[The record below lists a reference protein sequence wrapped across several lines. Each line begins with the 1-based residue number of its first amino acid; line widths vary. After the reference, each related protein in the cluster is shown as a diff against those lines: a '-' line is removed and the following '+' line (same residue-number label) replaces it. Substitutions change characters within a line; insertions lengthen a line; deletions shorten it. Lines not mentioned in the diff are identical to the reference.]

1 MKKALTKVMLTAITL
16 VILAAIVPLSASAST
31 SNNKSEIFKQLTTE
45 LDLNPAAACG
55 IMANMEHESKFDPTL
70 VITDTNG
77 LLSGGLCQWNGG
89 RFSNLQYFCSQNGYN
104 YLSIEGQIAYLRHEL
119 SSRSYS
125 YIYDYLKDVSNDAE
139 GAYDAAWYWCYY
151 FEVPANR
158 SYKADSRG
166 YSAETKYWPEFGQV
180 DVKAPSLSLKNKKD
194 PYDIDN
200 SISFKWSDG
209 GDDVTEYYLYVAEK
223 NKKGKYDWSK
233 ATVTKLDSSA
243 NAKTIKKKTLDKGS
257 YAAYVKAYDS
267 KTGAEEKSNTTKFT
281 VKCLTHSYKSEV
293 TKKATF
299 LKKGT
304 KLLTCKQCGAQ
315 KTKDIPKLTISD
327 FKKAKVQNVR
337 VKSYADTKI
346 KLAWEPIEGA
356 DGYQIY
362 RKVEGKWKRIATVK
376 DGKASE
382 YLVSKLEPGTKYKLN
397 VRAFMYDSKGKT
409 IVSDQKYPVT
419 ASTRPGAT
427 KFVSLRQGRKN
438 CKLTWEPEKGVDGY
452 AIYVAKG
459 RNSTDFEHVA
469 TVEGSKNVSYTVN
482 NLRSGQVTYF
492 KIKTFNKTTDG
503 YAMSKASDA
512 EYIIAI

>member
-31 SNNKSEIFKQLTTE
+31 SNNKTKIFKQLTTE

-55 IMANMEHESKFDPTL
+55 IMANIEHESKFDPTL
-70 VITDTNG
+70 VIVDTNG

-104 YLSIEGQIAYLRHEL
+104 YLSIEGQIAFLRHEL
-119 SSRSYS
+119 NSKSYR
-125 YIYDYLKDVSNDAE
+125 YIYDYLKDVSNDAD

-166 YSAETKYWPEFGQV
+166 YSAETKYWSEFGQV
-180 DVKAPSLSLKNKKD
+180 DVKAPSLSLGNKKST
-194 PYDIDN
+194 YDIDN
-200 SISFKWSDG
+200 SISLKWSDG

-223 NKKGKYDWSK
+223 NKKGRYDWSK
-233 ATVTKLDSSA
+233 AKVTKLKSSTQS
-243 NAKTIKKKTLDKGS
+243 KTIKKNTLEKGS

-267 KTGAEEKSNTTKFT
+267 KTGTVEKSNTKKFT
-281 VKCLTHSYKSEV
+281 VKCLTHSYNSEV
-293 TKKATF
+293 TKQATL

-304 KLLTCKQCGAQ
+304 KVLTCKQCGS
-315 KTKDIPKLTISD
+315 KDTQSIPKLTISD
-327 FKKAKVQNVR
+327 FKKLKVRKVR
-337 VKSYADTKI
+337 VKSYTDSKI
-346 KLAWEPIEGA
+346 KLAWKPIEGA

-362 RKVEGKWKRIATVK
+362 RKVNKKWTRIATVK

-382 YLVSKLEPGTKYKLN
+382 YIISKLTPGQKYVMN
-397 VRAFMYDSKGKT
+397 VRAFKYNSSGKKIT
-409 IVSDQKYPVT
+409 TDTAYPVT
-419 ASTRPGAT
+419 GSTRPST
-427 KFVSLRQGRKN
+427 TSFTSLRQGRKN
-438 CKLTWEPEKGVDGY
+438 CRLTWEPRKGIDGY
-452 AIYVAKG
+452 AIYMAKG
-459 RNSTDFEHVA
+459 RNSTDFEHVV
-469 TVEGSKNVSYTVN
+469 TITDDDTVSYTVN
-482 NLRSGQVTYF
+482 NLTPGQVTYF

-503 YAMSKASDA
+503 YAMSKASNA

>member
-31 SNNKSEIFKQLTTE
+31 SNNKSEIFKQLTTK

-89 RFSNLQYFCSQNGYN
+89 RFSNLQYFCSRNGYN

-119 SSRSYS
+119 SSGSYS
-125 YIYDYLKDVSNDAE
+125 YIYDYLKDVSNDAD

-151 FEVPANR
+151 FEVPSNR
-158 SYKADSRG
+158 SYKADCRG

-200 SISFKWSDG
+200 SISFKWSNG

-223 NKKGKYDWSK
+223 NKKGKYDWSN
-233 ATVTKLDSSA
+233 ATVTKVDSSST
-243 NAKTIKKKTLDKGS
+243 AKTLKKQTLDKGS
-257 YAAYVKAYDS
+257 YAAYVTAYDS
-267 KTGAEEKSNTTKFT
+267 KTGTTEKSNTAKFT
-281 VKCLTHSYKSEV
+281 VKCLSHSYKSKTVKEP
-293 TKKATF
+293 TF
-299 LKKGT
+299 LKKG
-304 KLLTCKQCGAQ
+304 KEVMTCKQCGYE
-315 KTKDIPKLTISD
+315 KTKSLPKLTLSD
-327 FKKAKVQNVR
+327 FKKLKVQNVR

-362 RKVEGKWKRIATVK
+362 RKVDSKWKRIALVK
-376 DGKASE
+376 DGEASE
-382 YLVSKLEPGTKYKLN
+382 FVVSKLKPGKKYKLN
-397 VRAFMYDSKGKT
+397 VRAFVYDSTGKM
-409 IVSDQKYPVT
+409 VPSDQKYPVT
-419 ASTRPGAT
+419 ASTRPSST
-427 KFVSLRQGRKN
+427 EFVSLRQGRKN
-438 CKLTWEPEKGVDGY
+438 CKLTWEPKKGVDGY

-459 RNSTDFEHVA
+459 RNSTDFQHVV
-469 TVEGSKNVSYTVN
+469 TIDGSKNVSYTVN
-482 NLRSGQVTYF
+482 NLRPGQVTYF
-492 KIKTFNKTTDG
+492 KIKTFNETTDG
-503 YAMSKASDA
+503 YAMSRASDT

>member
-31 SNNKSEIFKQLTTE
+31 SNNKSKIFKQLTTE

-55 IMANMEHESKFDPTL
+55 IMANIEHESKFDPTL

-104 YLSIEGQIAYLRHEL
+104 YLSVEGQIAFLRHEL
-119 SSRSYS
+119 NSKSYS
-125 YIYDYLKDVSNDAE
+125 YIYDYLKNVSNDAD

-166 YSAETKYWPEFGQV
+166 YSAETKYWSEFGQV
-180 DVKAPSLSLKNKKD
+180 DVKAPSLSLKNKKS

-200 SISFKWSDG
+200 SVSFKWSDG
-209 GDDVTEYYLYVAEK
+209 GDDVTDYYLYVAEK

-233 ATVTKLDSSA
+233 ATVTKLSSSTQT
-243 NAKTIKKKTLDKGS
+243 KTIKSNTLDKGS

-267 KTGAEEKSNTTKFT
+267 KTGTVEKSNTTKFT
-281 VKCLTHSYKSEV
+281 VKCLSHSYKSEV
-293 TKKATF
+293 TKNPTL

-304 KLLTCKQCGAQ
+304 KVLTCKQCGA
-315 KTKDIPKLTISD
+315 KDTQSIPKLTLSD
-327 FKKAKVQNVR
+327 FKKLKVRNVR
-337 VKSYADTKI
+337 VKSYTDTKI
-346 KLAWEPIEGA
+346 KLAWKPIEGA

-362 RKVEGKWKRIATVK
+362 RKVNSKWKRIALVK

-382 YLVSKLEPGTKYKLN
+382 YIISKLTPGQKYVMN
-397 VRAFMYDSKGKT
+397 VRAFKYNSNGKMIT
-409 IVSDQKYPVT
+409 TDTAYPVT
-419 ASTRPGAT
+419 GSTRPNT
-427 KFVSLRQGRKN
+427 TRFTTLRQGRKN
-438 CKLTWEPEKGVDGY
+438 CKITWEPKKGVDGY
-452 AIYVAKG
+452 AIYMAKG
-459 RNSTDFEHVA
+459 RNSTDFEHVV
-469 TVEGSKNVSYTVN
+469 TINDSDTVSYTVN
-482 NLRSGQVTYF
+482 NLTPGQVTYF

-503 YAMSKASDA
+503 YAMSKPSNA
-512 EYIIAI
+512 EFIIAI

>member
-70 VITDTNG
+70 VIVDTNG

-104 YLSIEGQIAYLRHEL
+104 YLSIDGQLAYLRHEL
-119 SSRSYS
+119 SSKSYS
-125 YIYDYLKDVSNDAE
+125 YIYDYLKNVSNDAD

-166 YSAETKYWPEFGQV
+166 YSAETKYWPEFGKV
-180 DVKAPSLSLKNKKD
+180 DVKAPSLSLKDKKD
-194 PYDIDN
+194 TYDIDN
-200 SISFKWSDG
+200 SISLKWSNG

-223 NKKGKYDWSK
+223 NKGKYDWSN
-233 ATVTKLDSSA
+233 ATVTKLDSSS
-243 NAKTIKKKTLDKGS
+243 NTKTIKKKTLEKGS

-267 KTGAEEKSNTTKFT
+267 KTGTEEKSNTTKFT

-293 TKKATF
+293 TKEATF
-299 LKKGT
+299 LRKGK
-304 KLLTCKQCGAQ
+304 KLLTCKQCGAE
-315 KTKDIPKLTISD
+315 KTTSIPKLTISD
-327 FKKAKVQNVR
+327 FKKAKVKNVR
-337 VKSYADTKI
+337 VKSYADTKV
-346 KLAWEPIEGA
+346 KLAWTPIEGA

-362 RKVEGKWKRIATVK
+362 QQINSKWKCIATVE

-382 YLVSKLEPGTKYKLN
+382 YLISKLKPGTKIKVN
-397 VRAFMYDSKGKT
+397 VRAFMYDDDDKKVT
-409 IVSDQKYPVT
+409 SDQKYPVT
-419 ASTRPGAT
+419 ASARPATTR
-427 KFVSLRQGRKN
+427 FVSLKQGRKS
-438 CKLTWEPEKGVDGY
+438 CKLTWEPKKGVDGY
-452 AIYVAKG
+452 AIYMAKG
-459 RNSTDFEHVA
+459 RNSTDFDHVV
-469 TVEGSKNVSYTVN
+469 TIDGSENVSYTVN
-482 NLRSGQVTYF
+482 NLRPGQVTYF

-503 YAMSKASDA
+503 YAMSKASNA

>member
-70 VITDTNG
+70 VIVDTNG

-104 YLSIEGQIAYLRHEL
+104 HLSIEGQIAYLRHEL

-125 YIYDYLKDVSNDAE
+125 YIYDYLKNVSNDAD

-158 SYKADSRG
+158 SSKADYRG
-166 YSAETKYWPEFGQV
+166 YNADTKYWPEFGQV
-180 DVKAPSLSLKNKKD
+180 DVKAPSLSLKNKKST
-194 PYDIDN
+194 YDIDN
-200 SISFKWSDG
+200 SISFKWSNG

-223 NKKGKYDWSK
+223 GKGGKYDWNNAS
-233 ATVTKLDSSA
+233 VTKIDSSS
-243 NAKTIKKKTLDKGS
+243 NAQTIKKQTLDKGS

-267 KTGAEEKSNTTKFT
+267 KTGTQEDSNTQKFT

-293 TKKATF
+293 IKKATF
-299 LKKGT
+299 LKKGA
-304 KLLTCKQCGAQ
+304 KLLTCKQCGDE
-315 KTKDIPKLTISD
+315 KTKEIPKLTISD
-327 FKKAKVQNVR
+327 FKKAKVKNVR

-346 KLAWEPIEGA
+346 KLAWDPIEGA
-356 DGYQIY
+356 DGYIVYHQVN
-362 RKVEGKWKRIATVK
+362 KKWKRLAKVK

-382 YLVSKLEPGTKYKLN
+382 YIISKLKPGTKHKVN
-397 VRAFMYDSKGKT
+397 VRAFMYNSKGEM
-409 IVSDQKYPVT
+409 VLSDQKYPVT
-419 ASTRPGAT
+419 GSTRPST
-427 KFVSLRQGRKN
+427 TEFVSLRQGRKN
-438 CKLTWEPEKGVDGY
+438 CKLTWEPKKGIDGY

-459 RNSTDFEHVA
+459 RNSTNFEHVV
-469 TVEGSKNVSYTVN
+469 TINGSKNVSYTVN
-482 NLRSGQVTYF
+482 NLRAGQVTYF
-492 KIKTFNKTTDG
+492 KIKTFNKTSDG
-503 YAMSKASDA
+503 YAMSKPSDA